1 MGKQDDE
8 FEGVED
14 AWREFRQALAD
25 RISEQE
31 DSDHILWE
39 LDVPE
44 RFEHPTGP
52 YIQVWWHDCAQPVA
66 QVSSN
71 RVLDDKFHLDKVQRR
86 RLRDMGWQ
94 RPGKGQQNYWVTV
107 DTAYVDQVADLLVRA
122 LREVF
127 GVLHP
132 AFLVDRF
139 REGFE
144 VPDWETDEIEQL
156 LPLAQF
162 PESHDEL
169 EELVNIALGPDAG
182 EPIPVR
188 DDDGDRPYRSD
199 TAMVFVRVLP
209 GAPVIHFFSELV
221 VEIEDLDAAEF
232 EVAVLNRDFDFKFVL
247 RDTRIIMSVDVPAW
261 PFAPEQLRLMLDR
274 MCTLAPKLD
283 GDLAHRVSGRRF
295 FEPSHGEAP

>member
-52 YIQVWWHDCAQPVA
+52 YVQVDATRA
-66 QVSSN
+66 EVSSN
-71 RVLDDKFHLDKVQRR
+71 RVLDEKF
-86 RLRDMGWQ
+86 RLGKLERGMLRALGWQ
-94 RPGKGQQNYWVTV
+94 RPDKKHLNYWVDV
-107 DTAYVDQVADLLVRA
+107 DTAYADQVADMLVSA
-122 LREVF
+122 LRDVF
-127 GVLHP
+127 GVVHP
-132 AFLVDRF
+132 AFLVDRYAEEAADPVGSPSLPIAAF
-139 REGFE
+139 PEG
-144 VPDWETDEIEQL
+144 TDEL
-156 LPLAQF
+156 NDF
-162 PESHDEL
+162 VD
-169 EELVNIALGPDAG
+169 IALGADMG
-182 EPIPVR
+182 EPRPVR
-188 DDDGDRPYRSD
+188 DDDGDLPYRSG

-209 GAPVIHFFSELV
+209 DAPVIHLFSELV

-261 PFAPEQLRLMLDR
+261 PFAPEQLRLTLDR